1 MLVVR
6 RVAVGPFAENAYLA
20 ACDRTGEAVLV
31 DPGAEI
37 ARVLALRE
45 PGGFAVRRIF
55 LTHGHPDHVGAAAAA
70 KAATGAPV
78 SVHAG
83 DDAWIRR
90 FEESARMLGL
100 DDAAAAPPVD
110 RRHEDGETFAIGDEA
125 ARVIHTPGHSA
136 GGCCLFFP
144 GAKVLFTG
152 DTLMAGTVGRTDL
165 PGGDLDA
172 LISSIRDRIFTLGD
186 DVRFHPG
193 HGPSGLVGEER
204 RTNPFAGEPARRG
217 RWP

>member
-6 RVAVGPFAENAYLA
+6 RVEVGPFAENAYLA
-20 ACDRTGEAVLV
+20 ACDRSGEAVLV
-31 DPGAEI
+31 DPGAEV

-45 PGGFAVRRIF
+45 PGGFTVRRIF

-70 KAATGAPV
+70 KAATGATV
-78 SVHAG
+78 TVHGG
-83 DDAWIRR
+83 DEPWIAR
-90 FEESARMLGL
+90 FTESAMMLGL
-100 DDAAAAPPVD
+100 EHSRRPQVDA
-110 RRHEDGETFAIGDEA
+110 RHEHGETFRVGDEE
-125 ARVIHTPGHSA
+125 ARVLHTPGHTA

-165 PGGDLDA
+165 AGGDFDA
-172 LISSIRDRIFTLGD
+172 LISSIRERLFTLGD

-193 HGPSGLVGEER
+193 HGPDGLLGEER
-204 RTNPFAGEPARRG
+204 RTNPFV
-217 RWP
+217 

>member
-6 RVAVGPFAENAYLA
+6 RVEVGPFAENAYLA

-45 PGGFAVRRIF
+45 PGGFIVRRIF

-78 SVHAG
+78 TVHAG
-83 DDAWIRR
+83 DDGWIRR
-90 FEESARMLGL
+90 FELSATMLGL
-100 DDAAAAPPVD
+100 DPAAGPPVD
-110 RRHEDGETFAIGDEA
+110 HRHEDGETFRIGEQV

-136 GGCCLFFP
+136 GGCALFFP
-144 GAKVLFTG
+144 DARVLFTG

-172 LISSIRDRIFTLGD
+172 LISSIPDRIFALGD
-186 DVRFHPG
+186 DVRFYPG

-204 RTNPFAGEPARRG
+204 RTNPFAGEPSRRG
-217 RWP
+217 RFV

>member
-1 MLVVR
+1 
-6 RVAVGPFAENAYLA
+6 
-20 ACDRTGEAVLV
+20 VLV
-31 DPGAEI
+31 DPGGEVD
-37 ARVLALRE
+37 RVLALRE
-45 PGGFAVRRIF
+45 PGGLTVRRIF

-70 KAATGAPV
+70 RAATGAPV
-78 SVHAG
+78 TVHAG

-90 FEESARMLGL
+90 FAESAELLGL
-100 DDAAAAPPVD
+100 DAASVPPVD
-110 RRHEDGETFAIGDEA
+110 RRHEDGETFQVGEEP

-144 GAKVLFTG
+144 SARVLFTG
-152 DTLMAGTVGRTDL
+152 DTLMSGTVGRTDL

-172 LISSIRDRIFTLGD
+172 LIGSIRDRIFTLGD

-193 HGPSGLVGEER
+193 HGPSGLVGDER

-217 RWP
+217 RFP